1 VNRWSLV
8 AALLACSCATHADP
22 PGRPVTSSVGA
33 MPPDA
38 ERGEDLFR
46 ARGCAGCHSIGE
58 GPRVGPDLAGLLE
71 RREPEWI
78 VAMITRPD
86 SMLRHDAIARDLGA
100 EYGASMPRLGI
111 GSEEASALLAYIG
124 TEESVGSEDSGG
136 HPCPRP
142 RCGHGRRGARGMRGR
157 R

>member
-1 VNRWSLV
+1 MTRWALV
-8 AALLACSCATHADP
+8 AALLACACATHADRS
-22 PGRPVTSSVGA
+22 GGPVTSSAGA
-33 MPPDA
+33 TPRDA

-46 ARGCAGCHSIGE
+46 TRGCAGCHSIGE
-58 GPRVGPDLAGLLE
+58 GPRVGPDLAELLE

-100 EYGASMPRLGI
+100 KYAASMPRLGI
-111 GSEEASALLAYIG
+111 APEEASALLAYIG
-124 TEESVGSEDSGG
+124 TEESVEAEDSESY
-136 HPCPRP
+136 PCPRP
-142 RCGHGRRGARGMRGR
+142 RCGHGRHGARGMRGR

>member
-1 VNRWSLV
+1 MTRWALV
-8 AALLACSCATHADP
+8 AALVACACATHPDP
-22 PGRPVTSSVGA
+22 PGGPVTSSVGA
-33 MPPDA
+33 TLDA

-46 ARGCAGCHSIGE
+46 ARGCAGCHSIGD

-111 GSEEASALLAYIG
+111 VPDEASALLAYIG
-124 TEESVGSEDSGG
+124 TEESIGPGDSGSRS
-136 HPCPRP
+136 CPRSW
-142 RCGHGRRGARGMRGR
+142 CGHGRHGARGMRGLR
-157 R
+157 

>member
-1 VNRWSLV
+1 MTRWSLV
-8 AALLACSCATHADP
+8 AALVACACATPSDR
-22 PGRPVTSSVGA
+22 PGAPVTSSAGA
-33 MPPDA
+33 TALDV

-111 GSEEASALLAYIG
+111 VSEEASALLAYIRTG
-124 TEESVGSEDSGG
+124 ESVGAEDSGG
-136 HPCPRP
+136 PPCPRP
-142 RCGHGRRGARGMRGR
+142 GCGHGRHGARGMRGR